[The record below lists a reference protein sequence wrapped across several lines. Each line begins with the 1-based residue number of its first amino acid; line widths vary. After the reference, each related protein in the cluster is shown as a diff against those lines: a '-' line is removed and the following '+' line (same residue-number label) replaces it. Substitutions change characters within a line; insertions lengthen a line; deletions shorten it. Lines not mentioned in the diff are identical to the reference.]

1 MSGGLPIQF
10 RGLRGPGSLLG
21 HTRRLRFMDSLVE
34 KGRISPSLLKIY
46 IEYQIQKKD
55 LISLEGRQ
63 QYLEE
68 ELEALRLRQKA
79 LVESKSKVYV
89 HVKELLNTLVE
100 ELEPSVM

>member
-1 MSGGLPIQF
+1 MPGGLPIQF

-34 KGRISPSLLKIY
+34 SGRISPSLLKIY

-68 ELEALRLRQKA
+68 ELEALRLCQKA

>member
-1 MSGGLPIQF
+1 MPGGLPIQF

-34 KGRISPSLLKIY
+34 SGRISPSLLKIY

-79 LVESKSKVYV
+79 LVESKSKVHV
-89 HVKELLNTLVE
+89 HVKELFNTLVE
-100 ELEPSVM
+100 RLEPSVM